1 MRNEGSGRGW
11 IGGLLLSV
19 AASLLAQPKPSV
31 DEIFK
36 RVAQTYEELRQ
47 YQFEIHQ
54 GGGIVKLAAILPD
67 SIYISS
73 VGLDSPGLDGDVQ
86 CVNSPG
92 RKWRVSAGPNGG
104 RGPTLDPGLRG
115 RDLCKEEF
123 GAAEKAF
130 VDRWKRISQWAGESA
145 IRGEGSVSV
154 GKSKS
159 KCWIVDIQSS
169 NIQSSTNA
177 DRTELWIDQFRYLV
191 LREIFENKPQHIHV
205 RRDWTEARI
214 DVPPDA
220 SLFNSPGS
228 RNYPRR

>member
-11 IGGLLLSV
+11 IGGLLFSV
-19 AASLLAQPKPSV
+19 AASLLAQPKPSA
-31 DEIFK
+31 DEILAH
-36 RVAQTYEELRQ
+36 VAQTYEGLRQ

-54 GGGIVKLAAILPD
+54 GVGIVKLAAILPD

-86 CVNSPG
+86 CVNSPD
-92 RKWRVSAGPNGG
+92 RKWRVSAGANGAP
-104 RGPTLDPGLRG
+104 GPTLDPGLRG

-154 GKSKS
+154 GKSKF

-169 NIQSSTNA
+169 TNA
-177 DRTELWIDQFRYLV
+177 DRTQLWIDQSRFLV
-191 LREIFENKPQHIHV
+191 LREIFENKPERLHF
-205 RRDWTEARI
+205 RREWTEARI

-220 SLFNSPGS
+220 SLFNSPVS
-228 RNYPRR
+228 KNRPRR